1 MNDSAPTNTVH
12 MRYKFSVT
20 FLPSL
25 QTNKHSTSVKTRG
38 FTLLELL
45 VVMVIIGLL
54 AAYVG
59 PRYFAQLGKSEQGAA
74 KAQIEA
80 LAKALDTY
88 RLDTGNYPSTDKG
101 LNALVVKPADEPRWQ
116 GPYLQ
121 KVVPLDPWGR
131 AYIYRTPG
139 SHGDFD
145 LLSYG
150 KDGQPGGDSEN
161 SDILY

>member
-1 MNDSAPTNTVH
+1 MFSPKNRRECLPAPG
-12 MRYKFSVT
+12 
-20 FLPSL
+20 
-25 QTNKHSTSVKTRG
+25 G

-59 PRYFAQLGKSEQGAA
+59 PRYFSQLSKSEQSVAR
-74 KAQIEA
+74 AQIEA

-88 RLDTGNYPSTDKG
+88 RLDTGRYPTTDKG
-101 LNALVVKPADEPRWQ
+101 LNALVVKPSDEPRWQ

-121 KVVPLDPWGR
+121 KAVPPDPWGQP
-131 AYIYRTPG
+131 YVYRYSG
-139 SHGDFD
+139 SGSDFD

-150 KDGQPGGDSEN
+150 KDGRPGGSGEDG
-161 SDILY
+161 DISYR